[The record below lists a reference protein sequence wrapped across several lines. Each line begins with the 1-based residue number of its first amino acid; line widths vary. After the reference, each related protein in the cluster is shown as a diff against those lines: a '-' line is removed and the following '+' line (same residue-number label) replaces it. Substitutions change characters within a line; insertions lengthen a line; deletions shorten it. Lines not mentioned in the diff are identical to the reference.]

1 LNDLSSQIPATRIA
15 AIERLASLGGSKP
28 DVALRI
34 ALLLSPKQRDSEL
47 KVRFAAVQKL
57 LYLATMKL
65 IPDRCRES
73 IRRVAERTLLDRD
86 DEIRQEAKFLLEELD
101 RHRAAS

>member
-1 LNDLSSQIPATRIA
+1 
-15 AIERLASLGGSKP
+15 
-28 DVALRI
+28 
-34 ALLLSPKQRDSEL
+34 
-47 KVRFAAVQKL
+47 
-57 LYLATMKL
+57 MKL